1 MLPRFGVPVERTEHG
16 VSVRGVARLRAAEV
30 TVPGDASSAAFPVVA
45 ALILPGSEVRLDG
58 VLLSP
63 GRSAFL
69 DVLKAMGAQVETGL
83 TSTDPEPVGWIAA
96 RSSRLRGV
104 TVDPAVVPALIDEV
118 PALAVAAAFA
128 EGTFTVSG
136 AGELRVKESDRIA
149 TLAEALARMGAS
161 VEERPDGLS
170 VHGGRRLR
178 GAAVRSRGD
187 HRIAM
192 AFAVAALAAEG
203 PTEIE
208 EAECASV
215 SFPEFYELLA
225 RGAGGG

>member
-1 MLPRFGVPVERTEHG
+1 M
-16 VSVRGVARLRAAEV
+16 
-30 TVPGDASSAAFPVVA
+30 
-45 ALILPGSEVRLDG
+45 
-58 VLLSP
+58 
-63 GRSAFL
+63 
-69 DVLKAMGAQVETGL
+69 
-83 TSTDPEPVGWIAA
+83 
-96 RSSRLRGV
+96 
-104 TVDPAVVPALIDEV
+104 
-118 PALAVAAAFA
+118 AAAFA

-149 TLAEALARMGAS
+149 TLAEALARMGGS

-170 VHGGRRLR
+170 VHGGRPLR